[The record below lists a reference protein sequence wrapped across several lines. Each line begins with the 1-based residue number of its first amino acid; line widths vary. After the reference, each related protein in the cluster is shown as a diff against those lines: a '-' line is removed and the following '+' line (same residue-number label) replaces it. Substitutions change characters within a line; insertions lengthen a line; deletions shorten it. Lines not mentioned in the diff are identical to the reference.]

1 MQESKYFYNGIP
13 FFKYCK
19 DNNVNI
25 NTIRGRI
32 WKKRQSNKY
41 KNYTDQENY
50 SDDDLANYFNLTID
64 EIKQKEIEILTLLKN
79 NDGVKALKKA
89 KEGN

>member
-13 FFKYCK
+13 LFKYCK
-19 DNNVNI
+19 NNNINI

-41 KNYTDQENY
+41 KNYTDQEIVDMVIESY
-50 SDDDLANYFNLTID
+50 GSA
-64 EIKQKEIEILTLLKN
+64 IK
-79 NDGVKALKKA
+79 
-89 KEGN
+89 